1 MYAILND
8 NIVNKLERLLDVSSR
23 SFQVV
28 ETHSRKRGEKCLQ
41 QLLQFMFFIWSNVVA
56 LPSQLTCVNQL
67 ELATIAI
74 LWPFFCDNMGELV
87 SNTYDQTS

>member
-1 MYAILND
+1 VYAILND

-23 SFQVV
+23 SFKVV

-41 QLLQFMFFIWSNVVA
+41 LLFIWSNVVA
-56 LPSQLTCVNQL
+56 LPSQLTCVNQP

-74 LWPFFCDNMGELV
+74 LWPFFWDNMGELV